1 MTYHVGRVAD
11 NDVRMLSVLGAQCSA
26 VAYWRRASATVVIA
40 TPCQHKTSRLFRSRV
55 ATHCWQ
61 A

>member
-26 VAYWRRASATVVIA
+26 VAY
-40 TPCQHKTSRLFRSRV
+40 
-55 ATHCWQ
+55 
-61 A
+61 